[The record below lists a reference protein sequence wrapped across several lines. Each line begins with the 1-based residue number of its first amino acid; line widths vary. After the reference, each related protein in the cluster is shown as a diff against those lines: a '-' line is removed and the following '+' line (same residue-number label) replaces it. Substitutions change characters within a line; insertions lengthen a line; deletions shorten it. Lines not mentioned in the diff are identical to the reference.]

1 MLALVI
7 GFTGRTVQPSG
18 ARNPRQRN
26 RNPGR
31 GADTGGGPGP
41 GGTVSVAI
49 AEGEHPVPFRT
60 RKLSPPA
67 PMVLRGRLRGRV
79 GRRRDIVDEKDPDG
93 VLLSFRLRLPSWG
106 TEAHADT
113 LEAMGEPNLQRE
125 LPT

>member
-26 RNPGR
+26 RNPGG

-79 GRRRDIVDEKDPDG
+79 GRRRDILAEGPRNG
-93 VLLSFRLRLPSWG
+93 GLRHFR
-106 TEAHADT
+106 E
-113 LEAMGEPNLQRE
+113 
-125 LPT
+125 